1 MNKLDI
7 DPYFACLLI
16 SMAQNSCRF
25 TSSDII
31 EVNTKFPNGILEM
44 LTGIQVHL
52 FSPSTN
58 RESLIQHSVKFL
70 RPYLQKLSKPHK
82 CFDCHFTITRQK
94 NPFHQPHLIVQK
106 LHDIE
111 MDLEK
116 GIEKAGK
123 DVSVI
128 PIASVEREAMSDITN
143 YYVSSPSAK
152 LNTRTKRRRI
162 EEDT

>member
-1 MNKLDI
+1 M
-7 DPYFACLLI
+7 
-16 SMAQNSCRF
+16 
-25 TSSDII
+25 
-31 EVNTKFPNGILEM
+31 
-44 LTGIQVHL
+44 
-52 FSPSTN
+52 
-58 RESLIQHSVKFL
+58 KFL

-82 CFDCHFTITRQK
+82 CFDCHFTITRQEI
-94 NPFHQPHLIVQK
+94 PFHQPHLIVQK

-123 DVSVI
+123 DVSAT

-152 LNTRTKRRRI
+152 LNTKTKLRRL
-162 EEDT
+162 EEGT

>member
-1 MNKLDI
+1 
-7 DPYFACLLI
+7 
-16 SMAQNSCRF
+16 
-25 TSSDII
+25 
-31 EVNTKFPNGILEM
+31 
-44 LTGIQVHL
+44 
-52 FSPSTN
+52 
-58 RESLIQHSVKFL
+58 
-70 RPYLQKLSKPHK
+70 
-82 CFDCHFTITRQK
+82 
-94 NPFHQPHLIVQK
+94 
-106 LHDIE
+106 

-123 DVSVI
+123 DVSVT

>member
-1 MNKLDI
+1 
-7 DPYFACLLI
+7 
-16 SMAQNSCRF
+16 
-25 TSSDII
+25 
-31 EVNTKFPNGILEM
+31 
-44 LTGIQVHL
+44 
-52 FSPSTN
+52 
-58 RESLIQHSVKFL
+58 
-70 RPYLQKLSKPHK
+70 
-82 CFDCHFTITRQK
+82 
-94 NPFHQPHLIVQK
+94 
-106 LHDIE
+106 